1 MVVCHGF
8 LVQASEM
15 KVHRSSFGM
24 SGKGVGFRIYG
35 SRFTGQGLRVKLQ
48 GSQQGFGVFLSKV

>member
-8 LVQASEM
+8 LVQALGM

-24 SGKGVGFRIYG
+24 SGKGVRFRIYG
-35 SRFTGQGLRVKLQ
+35 SRFTGQGLRVKQ